1 MQAAATIG
9 FLGAGNMAGAIING
23 MLASG
28 YAAERIQI
36 CDRNEPKRADFER
49 KGVTAT
55 ADPEALIAG
64 CDVIVLAVKPQVLKS
79 VIEPL
84 APAFQSKRPLIAS
97 VAAGVTAESIDRW
110 LGGGFAVVRTMPNT
124 PSLVMTGA
132 TGLFANDRV
141 SEAERATVQGI
152 FDGVGETLWVDSE
165 DDLHSVTATSGSA
178 PAYFF
183 RFMEA
188 MQRAAEDQGLDADS
202 ARRLIVQT
210 ALGAARMVQET
221 GESPAE
227 LRRKVCSPNGTTER
241 AILSFEADDLDAVV
255 ARAMRACRER
265 SIELSN
271 ELAD

>member
-1 MQAAATIG
+1 MQTATIG

-28 YAAERIQI
+28 FDAQRIQI

-49 KGVTAT
+49 KGLVAT
-55 ADPEALIAG
+55 ADPAELVAA
-64 CDVIVLAVKPQVLKS
+64 CDILVLAVKPQALKS

-84 APAFQSKRPLIAS
+84 ASAFQARRPLVVS
-97 VAAGVTAESIDRW
+97 VAAGVTAQSIDRW
-110 LGGGFAVVRTMPNT
+110 LGGDFAIVRTMPNT

-132 TGLFANDRV
+132 TGLFANAHV
-141 SEAERATVQGI
+141 SAEERSAVQQI
-152 FDGVGETLWVDSE
+152 FDGIGATLWVE
-165 DDLHSVTATSGSA
+165 DEADLHAVTATSGSA

-188 MQRAAEDQGLDADS
+188 MQKAAEHQGLDADS
-202 ARRLIVQT
+202 ARALIVQT
-210 ALGAARMVQET
+210 ALGAAKMVQQT
-221 GESPAE
+221 GEMPDE

-241 AILSFEADDLDAVV
+241 AIRSFEADDLDAMVE
-255 ARAMRACRER
+255 RAMHACRVR
-265 SIELSN
+265 SIELSE